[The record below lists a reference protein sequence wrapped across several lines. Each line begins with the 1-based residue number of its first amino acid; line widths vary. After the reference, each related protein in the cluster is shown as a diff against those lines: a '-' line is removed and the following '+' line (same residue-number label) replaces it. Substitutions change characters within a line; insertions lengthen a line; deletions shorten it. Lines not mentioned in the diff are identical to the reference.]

1 VNHQRI
7 FKITSA
13 FGLILAFLVVGAC
26 LAFMPSP
33 QEEGYKF
40 VATWGEKG
48 SGPGAF
54 HDPTGIVAHGNQV
67 FVADARNAR
76 IQVFDFTGA
85 YQFQFGTQGKQPGQ
99 LERPMNLTIANNEL
113 YVPDYWNDRIE
124 IFTLEGTPVKT
135 IGLSGNGPGAF
146 NAPGGVAVNEHGDV
160 FVADFYNQRVQR
172 LNADGSFHSQLGTT
186 EQIGI
191 RAGEFNYPTDV
202 ALGPDGTL
210 YVADGYNDRIQSFS
224 RNGQFL
230 HKWGGP
236 FAMNIFGPFNGW
248 FATVTSIAVDR
259 EGNIFVADFYN
270 HRIQK
275 FAPNGTFLT
284 AFGKEGTGPGEFQY
298 PLAVTVVNDGTVFVT
313 DFGNNRVQKWQP
325 IGSP

>member
-1 VNHQRI
+1 MNRQRI
-7 FKITSA
+7 FKIISSLA
-13 FGLILAFLVVGAC
+13 LILTFLVVGAC
-26 LAFMPSP
+26 FAFIPSP

-48 SGPGAF
+48 NGPGAF
-54 HDPTGIVAHGNQV
+54 HDPTGIVAHGNHV

-76 IQVFDFTGA
+76 IQVFDFTGS
-85 YQFQFGTQGKQPGQ
+85 YQFQFGTKGKQPGQ
-99 LERPMNLTIANNEL
+99 LERPMNLTIANNKL

-124 IFTLEGTPVKT
+124 VFTLEGTSIKT
-135 IGLSGNGPGAF
+135 IGHSGSDPGAF
-146 NAPGGVAVNEHGDV
+146 KAPGGVAITEKGDL

-172 LNADGSFHSQLGTT
+172 LHPDGSFQKQLGTT
-186 EQIGI
+186 KQTGI
-191 RAGEFNYPTDV
+191 RAGAFNYPTDV

-224 RNGQFL
+224 RDGQFL

-248 FATVTSIAVDR
+248 FATVTSLAVDR

-275 FAPNGTFLT
+275 FASDGTFLT
-284 AFGKEGTGPGEFQY
+284 TFGKEGTGPGAFHY
-298 PLAVTVVNDGTVFVT
+298 PLAVTVGDDGTVFVT
-313 DFGNNRVQKWQP
+313 DFGNNRVQEWQP
-325 IGSP
+325 K